1 MEQVD
6 ALLGVLEEET
16 RACEALARVLGAEQA
31 ALITLR
37 PQAILS
43 ALAERRGLER
53 ELVRLAARR
62 RELVREAA
70 AGSGAATAYVTALL
84 PRLPAARRACLG
96 AGLGALR
103 RALLVARGLE
113 RQNARL
119 TALGLDAVRECLR
132 ALGTRVPGVRYGA
145 DATLTP
151 TSTRRATH
159 ARSGQQTDARRD
171 RATREDEP
179 AGSAARPT
187 LR

>member
-1 MEQVD
+1 VEQVD

-70 AGSGAATAYVTALL
+70 AA
-84 PRLPAARRACLG
+84 
-96 AGLGALR
+96 
-103 RALLVARGLE
+103 
-113 RQNARL
+113 
-119 TALGLDAVRECLR
+119 
-132 ALGTRVPGVRYGA
+132 RVP
-145 DATLTP
+145 
-151 TSTRRATH
+151 RRRT
-159 ARSGQQTDARRD
+159 
-171 RATREDEP
+171 
-179 AGSAARPT
+179 
-187 LR
+187 